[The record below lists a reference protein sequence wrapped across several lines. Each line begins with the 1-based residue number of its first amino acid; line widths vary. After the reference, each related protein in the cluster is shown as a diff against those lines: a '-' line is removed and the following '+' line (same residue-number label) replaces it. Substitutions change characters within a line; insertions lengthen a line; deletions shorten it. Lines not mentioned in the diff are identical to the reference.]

1 MVYVSEDTGSELSP
15 DVRHGWANLS
25 IASLQY
31 PGPRPSGSASFRTRH
46 PPTLSF
52 TVGVR
57 KRLGR
62 LTLKSRL
69 TCCWVLGGQ
78 PTGRCLHSW
87 DFGGCSFHGGQGHGA
102 PSSARSGTLLP
113 PWPVPRSTQSLR
125 CAPGPGHHRSG
136 PGAQNA
142 RSCPVPGFLHPS
154 ALREQGGA
162 EEERVARTCEGE
174 ERCCIA
180 LRPGHRGAVLSPL
193 RGA

>member
-1 MVYVSEDTGSELSP
+1 MGKPFDSKPTVSRTTTKRQRQLQDQASTYPELYRRGAEAAWEA
-15 DVRHGWANLS
+15 DFEVTTYMLLGARW
-25 IASLQY
+25 
-31 PGPRPSGSASFRTRH
+31 SADS
-46 PPTLSF
+46 
-52 TVGVR
+52 
-57 KRLGR
+57 
-62 LTLKSRL
+62 
-69 TCCWVLGGQ
+69 
-78 PTGRCLHSW
+78 GRCLHSW

-142 RSCPVPGFLHPS
+142 RSRPVPGFLHPS

-174 ERCCIA
+174 ERCCVA

>member
-78 PTGRCLHSW
+78 PTLAGACIAGTSAA
-87 DFGGCSFHGGQGHGA
+87 A
-102 PSSARSGTLLP
+102 PSTAVKGTGP
-113 PWPVPRSTQSLR
+113 PAVRGVVLCSPRGQCRGRRKVFDAHLDQDTIEAGLE
-125 CAPGPGHHRSG
+125 PKMP
-136 PGAQNA
+136 
-142 RSCPVPGFLHPS
+142 
-154 ALREQGGA
+154 E
-162 EEERVARTCEGE
+162 VARCQVFCIQARCENRE
-174 ERCCIA
+174 E
-180 LRPGHRGAVLSPL
+180 PKKRG
-193 RGA
+193 